1 MDRGSSINRSRDMG
15 TLKIPQSPDAEA
27 TLAALVRRLVEEGCA
42 FEAEQVRGDW
52 IIKVTGY

>member
-1 MDRGSSINRSRDMG
+1 MG